1 MIVST
6 PPERKA
12 FSSVL
17 VQDGDWRRAA
27 TAAAERVR
35 MELSGR
41 ACDLAV
47 VFVSE
52 PYRSLEAAELS
63 TLLSKA
69 LPGALLLGCNAAGVI
84 GPGREIEQAP
94 AISLLGMSLPGVRLQ
109 AFSLRPEDLAALASG
124 EDLVRWLDLY
134 PTENPNFLCLADPM
148 TCDVDRL
155 LKVFNEGYPGRP
167 LVGGLASG
175 GAAAGTP
182 GWIFS
187 EGEVLPAGAAGV
199 GLWGKVAVDT
209 VVSQGCRPVGPGYL
223 VTKSDR
229 HILRQLGGRPAFEV
243 LRELVESLTA
253 EDRRLAKHSLM
264 AGIAM
269 EEKRAAFKP
278 GDFLIRNLVG
288 VDPADGAVM
297 VGALVRPG
305 QTLQFHLRD
314 ARAAAEDL
322 EALLGKVPAGG
333 ASPRAGLLFSCL
345 GRGKGLFGTADHDIK
360 MIESRLGPMSV
371 AGFFANGE
379 LGPVGGRN
387 YAHGYTSSLALFS

>member
-1 MIVST
+1 MIVIT

-12 FSSVL
+12 FSSAL

-27 TAAAERVR
+27 SAAAERVR
-35 MELSGR
+35 ADLAGR
-41 ACDLAV
+41 PCDLAA

-52 PYRSLEAAELS
+52 PYRSLEAADLAA
-63 TLLSKA
+63 LLSKE
-69 LPGALLLGCNAAGVI
+69 LSGAVLLGCNAAGVI

-94 AISLLGMSLPGVRLQ
+94 AVSLLGMSLPGVRLQ
-109 AFSLRPEDLAALASG
+109 AFSLPPAELAALASG
-124 EDLVRWLDLY
+124 DELVRSLDLY
-134 PTENPNFLCLADPM
+134 PTEKPNFLCVADPM

-155 LKVFNEGYPGRP
+155 LKIFNEAYPGRP
-167 LVGGLASG
+167 LVGGLSSG
-175 GAAAGTP
+175 GGAGGGA

-187 EGEVLPAGAAGV
+187 EGEVLTEGAAGV
-199 GLWGKVAVDT
+199 CLRGAVEVDT

-229 HILRQLGGRPAFEV
+229 HILLQLGGRPAFEV
-243 LRELVESLTA
+243 LRELVESLSPD
-253 EDRRLAKHSLM
+253 DRRLAKRSLM
-264 AGIAM
+264 AGVAM

-278 GDFLIRNLVG
+278 GDFLIRNLLG
-288 VDPADGAVM
+288 VDPADGSVM

-305 QTLQFHLRD
+305 QTIQFHLRD

-322 EALLGKVPAGG
+322 ESMLGKVPAGG
-333 ASPRAGLLFSCL
+333 AGPRAGLLFSCL

-360 MIESRLGPMSV
+360 MIESRLGPMAV

-387 YAHGYTSSLALFS
+387 FVHGYTSSLALIS